1 MLNFIIDYL
10 TDFKRSLFP
19 RLKTLLK
26 MDFLGGV
33 VSGKRINLFIFS
45 FVFFSGCVSI
55 NKTNF
60 ISYFLLIVL

>member
-1 MLNFIIDYL
+1 MLSFIIDYL
-10 TDFKRSLFP
+10 TDFKISLFP

-45 FVFFSGCVSI
+45 FVFFGVR
-55 NKTNF
+55 KH
-60 ISYFLLIVL
+60 